1 LDARILNALIAAIVN
16 TMEVLLGQKPM
27 IGKPGVLKEVKP
39 IYDLVTVI
47 GFAGGVE
54 GNLIYSFNPQTAL
67 QVVSKMMNMP
77 YDSLDDLAM
86 SAVGELGNMIAGALA
101 VNLEKINCKITITPP
116 TVVTGRDLRL
126 TVDGLVLQ
134 LPVGIMKEGD
144 IEAILSV
151 KGTAKCAKA

>member
-1 LDARILNALIAAIVN
+1 MDARVLNALIAAIVN
-16 TMEVLLGQKPM
+16 TMEVLIGKKPL
-27 IGKPGVLKEVKP
+27 IGKPGVLKEVRP
-39 IYDLVTVI
+39 QYDLVTVI

-54 GNLIYSFNPQTAL
+54 GNLIYSFNPQTAV

-86 SAVGELGNMIAGALA
+86 SAIGELGNMIAGALA
-101 VNLEKINCKITITPP
+101 MNLEKINCKITITPP

-134 LPVGIMKEGD
+134 LPVGIINEGD
-144 IEAILSV
+144 IETILSV
-151 KGTAKCAKA
+151 KGTIKCVKA